1 MAQTRGISLKA
12 ASRKRS
18 IRDSKSDKVLY
29 AAAYLI
35 MGLSLLIVGYPL
47 VYIISASFSNGNAI
61 QSGEVFLWPVDV
73 TLAGYEAV
81 FKHKLIISGYLNTIF
96 YTVLGTALNVS
107 ATLICAYPLS
117 RRDMQWKG
125 FYMFLFVFTMY
136 FGGGLIPTYLLMR
149 DLKIINTVWVMVLPG
164 LISTYN
170 MIIVRTFIQSNSPR
184 EILESSQIDGCSDF
198 QYFLRMVLPLS
209 KAVIAVITL
218 YYAVGHW
225 NAYFN
230 ALIYL
235 TDREKY
241 PLQIIL
247 REILVSNQVNFA
259 EVQGIDPE
267 QITAQNSLANQLKY
281 SLIIVSCGPI
291 LLVYPFVQ
299 RYFVKG
305 VMLGSIKG

>member
-117 RRDMQWKG
+117 RRDMQ
-125 FYMFLFVFTMY
+125 
-136 FGGGLIPTYLLMR
+136 
-149 DLKIINTVWVMVLPG
+149 
-164 LISTYN
+164 
-170 MIIVRTFIQSNSPR
+170 
-184 EILESSQIDGCSDF
+184 
-198 QYFLRMVLPLS
+198 
-209 KAVIAVITL
+209 
-218 YYAVGHW
+218 
-225 NAYFN
+225 
-230 ALIYL
+230 
-235 TDREKY
+235 
-241 PLQIIL
+241 
-247 REILVSNQVNFA
+247 
-259 EVQGIDPE
+259 
-267 QITAQNSLANQLKY
+267 
-281 SLIIVSCGPI
+281 
-291 LLVYPFVQ
+291 
-299 RYFVKG
+299 
-305 VMLGSIKG
+305 

>member
-1 MAQTRGISLKA
+1 MTQAVHHKNKA
-12 ASRKRS
+12 
-18 IRDSKSDKVLY
+18 IRDSREDKILY
-29 AAAYLI
+29 IIAYIFMTLA
-35 MGLSLLIVGYPL
+35 LLIVGYPL
-47 VYIISASFSNGNAI
+47 IYIVSASFSNGNAI
-61 QSGEVFLWPVDV
+61 QTGEVFLWPVDV

-81 FKHKLIISGYLNTIF
+81 FKHKLIVSGYINTIF
-96 YTVLGTALNVS
+96 YTVLGTFLNVC
-107 ATLICAYPLS
+107 ATLLCAYPMS

-136 FGGGLIPTYLLMR
+136 FGGGLIPTYLQMR
-149 DLKIINTVWVMVLPG
+149 NLHIINTVWVMVLPG

-170 MIIVRTFIQSNSPR
+170 MIITRTFIQSNIPQ
-184 EILESSQIDGCSDF
+184 EMLEASQIDGCSDF
-198 QYFLRMVLPLS
+198 QYFFRMVLPLS

-235 TDREKY
+235 TDRSKY

-267 QITAQNSLANQLKY
+267 QIAAQNALANQLKY
-281 SLIIVSCGPI
+281 ALIIVSCGPI
-291 LLVYPFVQ
+291 LVAYPFVQ

-305 VMLGSIKG
+305 VMIGSIKG

>member
-125 FYMFLFVFTMY
+125 FYMFL
-136 FGGGLIPTYLLMR
+136 L
-149 DLKIINTVWVMVLPG
+149 
-164 LISTYN
+164 
-170 MIIVRTFIQSNSPR
+170 
-184 EILESSQIDGCSDF
+184 
-198 QYFLRMVLPLS
+198 
-209 KAVIAVITL
+209 
-218 YYAVGHW
+218 
-225 NAYFN
+225 
-230 ALIYL
+230 
-235 TDREKY
+235 
-241 PLQIIL
+241 
-247 REILVSNQVNFA
+247 
-259 EVQGIDPE
+259 
-267 QITAQNSLANQLKY
+267 
-281 SLIIVSCGPI
+281 SLIHI
-291 LLVYPFVQ
+291 
-299 RYFVKG
+299 
-305 VMLGSIKG
+305 